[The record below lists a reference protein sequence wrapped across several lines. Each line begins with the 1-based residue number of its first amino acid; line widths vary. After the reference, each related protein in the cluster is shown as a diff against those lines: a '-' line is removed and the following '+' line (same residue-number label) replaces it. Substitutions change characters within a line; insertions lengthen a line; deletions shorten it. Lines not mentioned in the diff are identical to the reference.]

1 MRNSLLLAS
10 LVLVW
15 VLPGLFPHEPWKAD
29 EAYSF
34 GIVYHMLE
42 TGDWVVPAV
51 AGEPF
56 MEKPPLFYITAAG
69 FARLFS
75 PLLKLHDGARLASG
89 FYVLIAFL
97 FAGLS
102 GRRLWGAGRGTTTVA
117 LVMGSAGLLLN
128 VHLLVTD
135 TALLA
140 GCAIAMFG
148 LTQAQERPV
157 AGGVWLGLGTGIGF
171 LSKGLV
177 APGMFGL
184 ASLLLPVLSPPLRTR
199 RYALFLAIALL
210 AALPSLT
217 VWPFALYRRSPDLFR
232 EWLWNNNFGRFFG
245 FSHLG
250 PRNTGTYLV
259 LLSYF
264 ALPTYLI
271 ALWATWRKVRGGGLR
286 ETAFAVPLAVFLA
299 MWGTLEASSEGRDL
313 YAVPMLLPVSLMAA
327 SVVPALS
334 RRTSAVLNGLGAAVF
349 TGGISALWMMWS
361 ALTTGHPP
369 GLAGWLNRIS
379 PAYVPAFRPFPFALA
394 VVFTAWWLALAAS
407 ELGRQHG
414 ERAVS
419 NWAAGTSLCWGVAMA
434 ILLPW
439 LDAGNSYR
447 PVMVSLAVAVP
458 PGHEIALSSLGE
470 SERAMLH
477 YYTGIETHRVVPGG
491 PNEFDVLLLQT
502 RPGAKDGMGE
512 GWRKIWEGS
521 RQGDGKECFRL
532 YHRVDE
538 PVRKVLSS
546 SARKLRLKSKG

>member
-1 MRNSLLLAS
+1 MRKSLLLGS

-15 VLPGLFPHEPWKAD
+15 VVAGLFPHEPWKAD

-34 GIVYHMLE
+34 GIVYHMLQ

-75 PLLKLHDGARLASG
+75 PLLRLHDGARLASG
-89 FYVLIAFL
+89 FYLLLAFL

-102 GRRLWGAGRGTTTVA
+102 GRRLWGPGRGTTTVA
-117 LVMGSAGLLLN
+117 LLMGSAGLLLN

-148 LTQAQERPV
+148 LTQAQDRPV

-177 APGMFGL
+177 APGMFGV

-199 RYALFLAIALL
+199 RYALFLAVAFLV
-210 AALPSLT
+210 ALPSLT

-232 EWLWNNNFGRFFG
+232 EWLWNNNFGRFLG

-250 PRNTGTYLV
+250 PRKTGSYLI

-264 ALPTYLI
+264 ALPAYLI
-271 ALWATWRKVRGGGLR
+271 ALWAIWRKLRGGLQ
-286 ETAFAVPLAVFLA
+286 ETAFAVPFAVFLA
-299 MWGTLEASSEGRDL
+299 MWGILEASSEGRDL
-313 YAVPMLLPVSLMAA
+313 YAVPLLLPVSLMAA

-334 RRTSAVLNGLGAAVF
+334 RRTSDILNRLGAAVF
-349 TGGISALWMMWS
+349 TGGISVVWTMWF
-361 ALTTGHPP
+361 ALTSGHPAA
-369 GLAGWLNRIS
+369 LAGLLHRIS
-379 PAYVPAFRPFPFALA
+379 PAYVPAFLPFPFALA
-394 VVFTAWWLALAAS
+394 VVFTAWWLALVAS
-407 ELGRQHG
+407 GRGRQHG
-414 ERAVS
+414 ERAVFS
-419 NWAAGTSLCWGVAMA
+419 WAAGTSLCWGVAMA

-447 PVMVSLAVAVP
+447 AVMKSLAVAVP
-458 PGHEIALSSLGE
+458 PGHEIAMTSLGE
-470 SERAMLH
+470 SERAMLD
-477 YYTGIETHRVVPGG
+477 YYTGIEPHRIVPGG
-491 PNEFDVLLLQT
+491 RNDFDLLVLQT
-502 RPGAKDGMGE
+502 RPGGNDGMGQ

-521 RQGDGKECFRL
+521 RQGDAKECFRL
-532 YHRVDE
+532 YHRDE
-538 PVRKVLSS
+538 EPIRQVLTSPDP
-546 SARKLRLKSKG
+546 KLRRKSKG